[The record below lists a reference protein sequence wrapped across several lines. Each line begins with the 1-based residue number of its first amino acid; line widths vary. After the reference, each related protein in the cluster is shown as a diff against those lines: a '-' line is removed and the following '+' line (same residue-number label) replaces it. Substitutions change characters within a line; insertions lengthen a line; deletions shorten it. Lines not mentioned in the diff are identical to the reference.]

1 MVETAAV
8 DTLLPPRSVGQ
19 RVERKEDHRLTTGH
33 GRYVG
38 DIKLAGM
45 LHAAVLR
52 SPFAHAQI
60 KGIDA
65 SRALE
70 MKGVVAFFSAKDLE
84 GKVSHFPEPALTDL
98 NPIMYQVIELDIKSC
113 PMEALPR
120 DRVYWVG
127 QPVGLVVAESRYVA
141 EDALE
146 QIEVDYEPLPT
157 IANIHQG
164 LADGAPILHE
174 ALQDNVQQ
182 RYFTESGDVD
192 AAFRNAERTLSA
204 RLEMGRQ
211 VANAM
216 EPRGLLAA
224 WDPFMAEMTVWS
236 TTIRPHLLQ
245 SIISEMMDLPTEH
258 VRVIGQDIGGSFGS
272 GMFNEEIMIPFASHQ
287 LGRPVKWIEDRR
299 EDLQNTRHARDQVHD
314 VEVAFDGEGRILGL
328 RDRFKVDFGAYN
340 NYAITVSYNVA
351 SHFRAGYKIDDFSIE
366 CIGVVTNKAPC
377 APVRGAGR
385 PEATFVMDRVVDM
398 IADAVSRDPAEVRFR
413 NLIPADAMP
422 YEMGVPYRD
431 GRTVVYDRCDFSQQ
445 LRRALDLFDYDG
457 WRRRQSEGRADG
469 RRIGIGMSSF
479 VEGSGVGPHEG
490 AVIKV
495 DLSGHVT
502 VATGAQPHGQ
512 GLETTLAQVAA
523 DQLGVD
529 PADVS
534 VRHGDTSV
542 IAHGVG
548 TFASRSAV
556 TAGNAVAVAA
566 ARLRNKILRVAG
578 TLLEV
583 DVQDLQLEGGL
594 VFPRGAAG
602 RALHLGEIAKAAAP
616 GPRNSVPPGMD
627 PGLQIEYYFYPPTVT
642 WASGTNVV
650 AAEVDEETGFVK
662 LLDYVSVDD
671 CGRMLNPMVVEGQIH
686 GGIAHG
692 IGNAMLEEALYD
704 DDGQFLN
711 ATYMDYLLPTSA
723 EVPPIRVDHQEFL
736 SELNPLGVKG
746 VGEGGAVSPPA
757 AIANAVV
764 DAFRPLKVEITRAPI
779 TPESVLQAIMKAKQT
794 SLSEL

>member
-1 MVETAAV
+1 
-8 DTLLPPRSVGQ
+8 
-19 RVERKEDHRLTTGH
+19 
-33 GRYVG
+33 
-38 DIKLAGM
+38 
-45 LHAAVLR
+45 
-52 SPFAHAQI
+52 
-60 KGIDA
+60 
-65 SRALE
+65 
-70 MKGVVAFFSAKDLE
+70 
-84 GKVSHFPEPALTDL
+84 
-98 NPIMYQVIELDIKSC
+98 
-113 PMEALPR
+113 
-120 DRVYWVG
+120 
-127 QPVGLVVAESRYVA
+127 
-141 EDALE
+141 
-146 QIEVDYEPLPT
+146 
-157 IANIHQG
+157 
-164 LADGAPILHE
+164 
-174 ALQDNVQQ
+174 
-182 RYFTESGDVD
+182 
-192 AAFRNAERTLSA
+192 
-204 RLEMGRQ
+204 
-211 VANAM
+211 
-216 EPRGLLAA
+216 
-224 WDPFMAEMTVWS
+224 
-236 TTIRPHLLQ
+236 
-245 SIISEMMDLPTEH
+245 
-258 VRVIGQDIGGSFGS
+258 
-272 GMFNEEIMIPFASHQ
+272 
-287 LGRPVKWIEDRR
+287 
-299 EDLQNTRHARDQVHD
+299 
-314 VEVAFDGEGRILGL
+314 
-328 RDRFKVDFGAYN
+328 
-340 NYAITVSYNVA
+340 
-351 SHFRAGYKIDDFSIE
+351 
-366 CIGVVTNKAPC
+366 
-377 APVRGAGR
+377 
-385 PEATFVMDRVVDM
+385 
-398 IADAVSRDPAEVRFR
+398 
-413 NLIPADAMP
+413 MP
-422 YEMGVPYRD
+422 YEMGIPYRD
-431 GRTVVYDRCDFSQQ
+431 GRTVVYDRCDFPQQ

-457 WRRRQSEGRADG
+457 WRRRQTEARAAG

-512 GLETTLAQVAA
+512 SLETTLAQVAA

-529 PADVS
+529 PANVS

-542 IAHGVG
+542 ITHGVG

-566 ARLRNKILRVAG
+566 VRLRNKILRIAT

-602 RALHLGEIAKAAAP
+602 RALNLGEIAKAAAP

-704 DDGQFLN
+704 DDGQFLS

-764 DAFRPLKVEITRAPI
+764 DAFRPLRVEITRAPI
-779 TPESVLQAIMKAKQT
+779 TPESVLRAILKAKQT
-794 SLSEL
+794 SFSEL